1 MIICTG
7 IIAMRSRDEQ
17 LLVSQLTSELHER
30 VGTSTKGLVAADIIC
45 IFLLKIEDKLWFV
58 IITNL
63 P

>member
-7 IIAMRSRDEQ
+7 IIAMRTRDEQ
-17 LLVSQLTSELHER
+17 LLVSKLTSELYER